1 MTAARCRRCGRT
13 LTAPAGVLS
22 GYGPRCAGLYLETL
36 QAEQAAMPAVVD
48 GVLSAVALVTAE
60 VQRVDVG
67 LADLVED
74 ADVAGVVRTLVTMV
88 ARLLL
93 IRAEP
98 PEAPLRR
105 LAEYAVQRHSAGGD
119 R

>member
-1 MTAARCRRCGRT
+1 MTGARCRRCGRP
-13 LTAPAGVLS
+13 LSAPAAVLS
-22 GYGPRCAGLYLETL
+22 GYGRRCAGLRLETL
-36 QAEQAAMPAVVD
+36 QAEMPTVVD
-48 GVLSAVALVTAE
+48 GMLSAVALVTAE

-74 ADVAGVVRTLVTMV
+74 ADLVGVVRTLVTMV

-105 LAEYAVQRHSAGGD
+105 LAEYAVQRHAGGGA

>member
-1 MTAARCRRCGRT
+1 MTATRCRRCGRP
-13 LTAPAGVLS
+13 LRSAASVLS
-22 GYGPRCAGLYLETL
+22 GYGTRCAGLHLETL
-36 QAEQAAMPAVVD
+36 HAEMPTVVN
-48 GVLSAVALVTAE
+48 GMLSAVALVTAE

-74 ADVAGVVRTLVTMV
+74 ADLVGVVRTLVTMV

-93 IRAEP
+93 LRAEP
-98 PEAPLRR
+98 PEAPLQR
-105 LAEYAVQRHSAGGD
+105 LAEYAVKRHTEGGA

>member
-1 MTAARCRRCGRT
+1 MTGARCRRCGRP
-13 LTAPAGVLS
+13 LSAPAAVLS
-22 GYGPRCAGLYLETL
+22 GYGPRCAGLHLETL
-36 QAEQAAMPAVVD
+36 RAEQAVMPAVVD

-74 ADVAGVVRTLVTMV
+74 ADLVGVVRTLVTMV

-93 IRAEP
+93 LRGEP
-98 PEAPLRR
+98 PEAPLQR
-105 LAEYAVQRHSAGGD
+105 LAEYAVQRHAEGGA